1 MGINSEELSTSL
13 VPEISVLFLSNF
25 STSRAV
31 GLSLGSWSIIFK
43 IEECTFGK

>member
-1 MGINSEELSTSL
+1 MDINPEELSTWL
-13 VPEISVLFLSNF
+13 GPEISVLFLSKS
-25 STSRAV
+25 STSLAV